1 MERLDFIVLS
11 LFDPMLTVVPARV
24 DSLSLS
30 EDISEL
36 ALVLELVL
44 ALLVLVQIG
53 LRSMIS

>member
-1 MERLDFIVLS
+1 

-24 DSLSLS
+24 DSLSLSLLLS